1 MFKIQLQWAKITH
14 LFTCHADCT
23 GNKSSDKLLPQK
35 NRMRFISLNV
45 VLEWGR
51 GGQDESPFTPRWQVA
66 GLLTSMDVERTQVI
80 LCLAPNTWHKQVNK
94 KWVNLIL
101 ISSVVGLWSQ
111 SYLVKPLPTDSTSLC
126 MFFGPKA
133 WINHSDLYLP
143 DFGQQKIG
151 PLRVRIETGKW
162 KSVPIFSTSE
172 KIYIHVST

>member
-45 VLEWGR
+45 VLGWG
-51 GGQDESPFTPRWQVA
+51 GGQDESPFAPRWQVT
-66 GLLTSMDVERTQVI
+66 GLLTSMDVERRTQVI
-80 LCLAPNTWHKQVNK
+80 LSTTWHKQVNK

-111 SYLVKPLPTDSTSLC
+111 SYLVKPLLTDFTSLC

-151 PLRVRIETGKW
+151 PLGVRIETGKS